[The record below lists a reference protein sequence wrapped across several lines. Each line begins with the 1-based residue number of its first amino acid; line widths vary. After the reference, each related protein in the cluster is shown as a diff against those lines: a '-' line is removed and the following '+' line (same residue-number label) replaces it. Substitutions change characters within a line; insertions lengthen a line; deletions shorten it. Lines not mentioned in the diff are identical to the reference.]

1 MFIGYFDYIIFGLL
15 LLFNVLYWKKR
26 FNGKTGC
33 LIIGIL
39 FGVAIPYV
47 SMEIELLR
55 VKSEFEMI
63 DGFNLL
69 YTIFRFPMYWIIG
82 ILQSILINIHDK
94 QNQPEG
100 NKS

>member
-1 MFIGYFDYIIFGLL
+1 MFIGYFDYIIFGSL
-15 LLFNVLYWKKR
+15 LLFNALYWKKR
-26 FNGKTGC
+26 FNGKIGC

-39 FGVAIPYV
+39 FGVIIPFA
-47 SMEIELLR
+47 SMKIEVIR
-55 VKSEFEMI
+55 VKSEFEII

-94 QNQPEG
+94 QNQSAG